1 MKEYIYNRYNGVITT
16 YKKLN
21 NNVYMCL
28 ETGLT
33 IDLDL
38 ELMLGKTSENIIE
51 LIEVED
57 IIGYKIKNI
66 STTLETKGFIEGII
80 DISDEEHLENIK
92 KDKNYEIKS
101 IVTKEQFK
109 SVEYKV
115 GG

>member
-21 NNVYMCL
+21 NNIYMCL

-38 ELMLGKTSENIIE
+38 ELMLGKNSESIID
-51 LIEVED
+51 LIESGDYVNGKLIHHTD
-57 IIGYKIKNI
+57 IRKNSAYI
-66 STTLETKGFIEGII
+66 YYGNGKTFVDYQI
-80 DISDEEHLENIK
+80 N
-92 KDKNYEIKS
+92 S

-109 SVEYKV
+109 AVEYKV

>member
-38 ELMLGKTSENIIE
+38 ELMLGKTSENIID
-51 LIEVED
+51 LIESGDYVNGKYVQEVKEYKYGKSILAFIGVVDNED
-57 IIGYKIKNI
+57 
-66 STTLETKGFIEGII
+66 
-80 DISDEEHLENIK
+80 
-92 KDKNYEIKS
+92 IKS
-101 IVTKEQFK
+101 IVTKEMFLNAEYR
-109 SVEYKV
+109 VETN
-115 GG
+115 